1 MLLLFG
7 FSACVTVY
15 AIYLRKNQQTI
26 ISLNEE
32 RKRENEQIEQSIKQK
47 QIELNN
53 ILRSAETQNEILQNL
68 NKTIEKTRQNA
79 KQQAQ
84 ECYNMRVIE
93 LNEKYKQ
100 EEQALKV
107 KLEEHNRLIKNEEL
121 KLNTLRAKQSAYL
134 EAQKRQQEI
143 EKDKNYYCL
152 TLDNDALDDIA
163 LLRDIQ
169 KRLIRKEAIDKV
181 IYEVYYKPAYDI
193 LMPHL
198 FSSNNKVSG
207 IYKITDLITGQ
218 TYIGQSVDMRERF
231 RQHVKNALAHGSTTN
246 RLYQAM
252 KKSGVHNFTFEILEE
267 VPKTQLNEREIYWI
281 DFYKTK
287 DFGLNSTNGGS

>member
-1 MLLLFG
+1 MY
-7 FSACVTVY
+7 VVY
-15 AIYLRKNQQTI
+15 LKKNQQET

-32 RKRENEQIEQSIKQK
+32 RERENEQIEQSIKQK

-53 ILRSAETQNEILQNL
+53 IIRSAETQNEILQNL

-107 KLEEHNRLIKNEEL
+107 KLEEHNRLVKNEEL
-121 KLNTLRAKQSAYL
+121 KLDTLRAKQSAYL

-143 EKDKNYYCL
+143 EKDKNYYRL
-152 TLDNDALDDIA
+152 ALDNDALDDIA

-231 RQHVKNALAHGSTTN
+231 RQHVKKMLSRTVA
-246 RLYQAM
+246 
-252 KKSGVHNFTFEILEE
+252 
-267 VPKTQLNEREIYWI
+267 QLI
-281 DFYKTK
+281 DYIKQ
-287 DFGLNSTNGGS
+287 